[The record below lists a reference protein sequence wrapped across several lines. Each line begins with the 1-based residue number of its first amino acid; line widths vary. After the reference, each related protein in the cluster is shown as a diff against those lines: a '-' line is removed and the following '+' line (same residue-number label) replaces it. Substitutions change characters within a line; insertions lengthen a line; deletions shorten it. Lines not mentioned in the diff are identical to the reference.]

1 MTVRADGAEAVG
13 TGQSRHES
21 WRFVSRQDFRARA
34 NEHVAGSLD
43 CGDWVQYV
51 GDAPPDQLR
60 DELAALPVGGQLMAR
75 GGWGVSPI
83 DDFYRYSDGARVVD
97 PQRTVAARV
106 EDIEH
111 ALTAGFT
118 GLRIVADATEVVR
131 SPEQV
136 DAFARYE
143 YLLDQAMTTLPASAL
158 CAHDSARVDGD
169 SAAGLA
175 CLHPVTGPDPT
186 PFKLYAERGASF
198 SLAGHLDVGCR
209 ELMAHT
215 FARIESYLTGPQLV
229 VHGGDLEFIDH
240 RALLELADLAQRIG
254 ADRVVL
260 QTNLRSAK
268 RISGVLGDDRITV
281 EAAG

>member
-1 MTVRADGAEAVG
+1 
-13 TGQSRHES
+13 
-21 WRFVSRQDFRARA
+21 VSRQDFRARA

-51 GDAPPDQLR
+51 GDAPHDQLR
-60 DELAALPVGGQLMAR
+60 DELAALPVGDQLMAR

-83 DDFYRYSDGARVVD
+83 DDFYRYRDTDRVVD
-97 PQRTVAARV
+97 PQRSVAARV

-131 SPEQV
+131 RPEQV

-143 YLLDQAMTTLPASAL
+143 YLLDQAMTTLPAKAL

-169 SAAGLA
+169 SAAALA

-186 PFKLYAERGASF
+186 PFRLYAQRGAAF

-215 FARIESYLTGPQLV
+215 FARIESYLAGPQLV

-240 RALLELADLAQRIG
+240 RALLDLADLAERIG

-260 QTNLRSAK
+260 HTNLRSAK
-268 RISGVLGDDRITV
+268 RISGVLGDHRIMV
-281 EAAG
+281 EVVG